1 MRREARIQRGF
12 TLVELM
18 IVVAI
23 VGILAAIALP
33 MYQTYV
39 ARSQAT
45 RVMGESASLRVP
57 VEICLTEGRTAGMGA
72 GATQCDPAATGSSL
86 MAMPGADGAAPTA
99 GALPA
104 GMGVPAVTFPAA
116 GGAQIEVVFGNS
128 AAAAIAGERLTWTFT
143 SSTGWTCTSSLA
155 SHYKPAACL

>member
-1 MRREARIQRGF
+1 MSRGISTQRGF
-12 TLVELM
+12 TLLELM

-23 VGILAAIALP
+23 VGVLAAIALP
-33 MYQTYV
+33 MYQMYV

-72 GATQCDPAATGSSL
+72 GATQCDPGAAGSSL
-86 MAMPGADGAAPTA
+86 MTVPGADGAAPTA
-99 GALPA
+99 GPLPA
-104 GMGVPAVTFPAA
+104 GTGVPAVTFPAA

-128 AAAAIAGERLTWTFT
+128 AATAIAGERLTWTFT
-143 SSTGWTCTSSLA
+143 DAAGWSCSSSLA
-155 SHYKPAACL
+155 AHYKPAGCL